1 MRAADVM
8 ETLPSVRLDDEFLSV
23 LRMVSQHGWPGLVVV
38 DEHDRVVMCLSSVD
52 LVRLVLPR
60 YLHDG
65 PGLARVFDEEHADRI
80 CAVLV
85 DTPVRAV
92 VGEVAKRVPV
102 ARPQATVVE
111 LAELMA
117 RRNCS
122 LVLVEGDDGG
132 TLGVVS
138 ANRLLGVVAA
148 ATEDRSR

>member
-38 DEHDRVVMCLSSVD
+38 DEDDRVVTCLSSVD

-65 PGLARVFDEEHADRI
+65 PGLARVFDEEFADRM
-80 CAVLV
+80 CTVLV
-85 DTPVRAV
+85 DKPIRAV
-92 VGEVAKRVPV
+92 LGKSAERVA

-122 LVLVEGDDGG
+122 LVLVESDDGG